1 MPGLLCCLGFSL
13 VAASGAYSL
22 MLGLLIAV
30 ASLVFEQSLQGA
42 QASVVTAPGL
52 QSTGSVAVAHGLSC
66 SAARGIFPDQGSNP
80 YLLHW
85 QVDSSPL
92 SQAAKPGDLDY
103 GHESGRTAERRR
115 G

>member
-1 MPGLLCCLGFSL
+1 M
-13 VAASGAYSL
+13 VVSGAYSL

-30 ASLVFEQSLQGA
+30 ASLVFEQRLQGA

-52 QSTGSVAVAHGLSC
+52 QSIGSVAAAHGLSC
-66 SAARGIFPDQGSNP
+66 SAARGIFPDQGSNR

-92 SQAAKPGDLDY
+92 SQAAKPRDLD
-103 GHESGRTAERRR
+103 
-115 G
+115 